1 MERQRPRHVGYSTH
15 GCCGHFD
22 NAINLV
28 ASNAKANTRGI
39 FSSVINCSAD
49 QSRHD
54 NLTWAIAQKLDVGS
68 AQLAIEQALLNTKSK
83 GSTADLNQ
91 ALKARAV
98 KYGSTR

>member
-1 MERQRPRHVGYSTH
+1 MDAAGHV
-15 GCCGHFD
+15 D
-22 NAINLV
+22 NAIHLI

-39 FSSVINCSAD
+39 FSSVIDGRAD

-91 ALKARAV
+91 VLKARAV
-98 KYGSTR
+98 KYGSTH

>member
-1 MERQRPRHVGYSTH
+1 MIDG
-15 GCCGHFD
+15 
-22 NAINLV
+22 
-28 ASNAKANTRGI
+28 
-39 FSSVINCSAD
+39 SAD

-68 AQLAIEQALLNTKSK
+68 AQLAIKYSLFNTKSK

-98 KYGSTR
+98 NMDLHTRPFSLSGGN

>member
-1 MERQRPRHVGYSTH
+1 MIDGR
-15 GCCGHFD
+15 
-22 NAINLV
+22 
-28 ASNAKANTRGI
+28 
-39 FSSVINCSAD
+39 AD

-91 ALKARAV
+91 ALKARDV
-98 KYGSTR
+98 KYGSTHYTLLTVGRELTLVLRLRPQETDEGPEECI